1 MAASSDDQS
10 ASWDGAGEA
19 PGCADTMPLQTLKT
33 LDDVDRPP
41 TPRRAYDQR
50 LRELNAIGLA
60 LSSERDIQKLLDLIL
75 SKARELT
82 NADAGSLYLVEKD
95 LHSGESALLFHT
107 AQNDSIRL
115 DTMNRRVAVGPSSLA
130 GYVALTGEALCFDDV
145 YELPSEAPYKFNPTL
160 DKETGYRTKSVLVL
174 PLSNH
179 AHEIVGVLQLI
190 NRKQQRDVPL
200 HDRAAFEREVIPFD
214 GELVD
219 LARSLASQAAV
230 ALDNSRLLAEVQD
243 LLDEISDLFDS
254 FVMASA
260 DAIESRDPSTS
271 GHSKRVTAMTVGL
284 AVAANEAE
292 DGPFR
297 DLRYTPQEIR
307 EIRYAALLHDFGKI
321 GVREHVLLKS
331 HKIEASQF
339 NLVLSRIELLRRAR
353 AIEAARAQ
361 TRWWRDVLDGRLTRE
376 DVERRVENSE
386 AELAC
391 SNRELDA
398 ACQLLRDANE
408 PYEVMP
414 NEKEHERRMSALNR
428 IAEWRYPDEEG
439 VERPLIT
446 TEELHALGIKRG
458 NLTPDEY
465 AQVQRHAGASYTF
478 LKQIP
483 WTEDLQNVPDFAHA
497 HHEKLNGS
505 GYPRKLR
512 GDQIPLPARM
522 MAVADIYDALTS
534 SERPYKRALN
544 RREALRILELE
555 ADSGAI
561 DRQVLDLFI
570 ARKIYKLTE
579 GWSSSALS

>member
-1 MAASSDDQS
+1 MSL
-10 ASWDGAGEA
+10 E
-19 PGCADTMPLQTLKT
+19 TLQTLDEPER
-33 LDDVDRPP
+33 LP
-41 TPRRAYDQR
+41 TSRRAYDQR

-145 YELPSEAPYKFNPTL
+145 YELAPDAPYKFNPAL

-179 AHEIVGVLQLI
+179 ANEIVGVLQLI
-190 NRKQQRDVPL
+190 NRKRE
-200 HDRAAFEREVIPFD
+200 HEVIPFD

-219 LARSLASQAAV
+219 LSRSLASQAAV

-292 DGPFR
+292 EGPFR
-297 DLRYTPQEIR
+297 ELRYTPQQIR

-331 HKIEASQF
+331 HKIESSQF
-339 NLVLSRIELLRRAR
+339 NSVLARIELLRRAR
-353 AIEAARAQ
+353 ALDAARAQ
-361 TRWWRDVLDGRLTRE
+361 NAWWRAVLDGHLTRE
-376 DVERRVENSE
+376 AVEARVANSE

-391 SNRELDA
+391 TNRELDDA
-398 ACQLLRDANE
+398 LQLLRDANE

-414 NEKEHERRMSALNR
+414 VEKEHEGRMSALNR

-439 VERPLIT
+439 IERPLLT

-465 AQVQRHAGASYTF
+465 VQVQRHAAASYAF

-512 GDQIPLPARM
+512 GEQIPLPARM

-534 SERPYKRALN
+534 AERPYKRALN